1 MGFFKTKSHALK
13 DVAAKIFLPVALSA
27 ALLVGTIGGMNSVF
41 AAENEYDMA
50 NNDGKYYSDYSSL
63 EETWDASLEVNR
75 QIAEE
80 SVVLLKNQNDTL
92 PLSGVKYISVF
103 GKDSADFYYAGGGSG
118 TAEGYYDDDQYYT
131 LDQSLAD
138 AGYSVN
144 PVLRRFYENDSLS
157 GSYSAGGNYV
167 NETDPSKF
175 TAGVLDSYDRYSDAA
190 LIVLGRTGSEGGDLY
205 MGGYD
210 EEGNELKH
218 ALELT
223 DAEANLVKHVT
234 ANFDTVIVVL
244 NVPMQMELGWID
256 AEEGDPEYL
265 GDIDAAFWIGH
276 TGLNG
281 AIAVGETLN
290 GTINPS
296 GKLADI
302 YARDFKKDPTYFNAQ
317 DNLHIQDG
325 TTDYQYKDGETT
337 WLVHSVEYEEGIYYG
352 YRYYET
358 RAAAYAGAVS
368 AIDEEEYADGEAW
381 YQSAVVYPFGYGMS
395 YTEFDWEM
403 GEVKD
408 DKDANGD
415 RYFEIPVTVTNTGS
429 VAGKD
434 VVEMYYTAPYIAGE
448 IEKSH
453 VVLGDFA
460 KTDLLKPGQS
470 QTLTLKIYLQDMASY
485 DYADDNKNDHTGYEL
500 DAGEYTLKLMTD
512 SHNIKASADGEEL
525 TYSFTLNEDITY
537 DTDRITGAEV
547 NNRFTD
553 NGSYDSFG
561 GLEDDMTELSR
572 NAWADTW
579 PTTPTSTTDGSEG
592 TPVIDLDKE
601 TFDEVNFEYTPQTT
615 EAEKDQAWYDY
626 FAEMGN
632 ENWTQGEDNGIAFS
646 EMAGVA
652 WDDAK
657 WDEYM
662 NQLTWDEMR
671 DLCYNG
677 GYKTMAIERLG
688 IPKTEQADG
697 PVAIKGSS
705 GTTESGIQWVSG
717 INVAATWSVELAELR
732 GIMVGNEGLQLGL
745 NGWYA
750 PGLNIHRSPFGGRNF
765 EYFSEDGVLNGKI
778 ATAIVQGC
786 QSKGVICFI
795 KHFAINNQEED
806 RGAALPG
813 MNMPGSSEFGL
824 LTWASEQVVREIYL
838 KAFQMCVEEGGAAGL
853 MSSMNHTGLRSNTN
867 NFELLT
873 GVLREEWGFKGYTV
887 TDVVPASPANPY
899 ADTETLCRTGIDT
912 ILGAGNED
920 AGPTQGEWDA
930 DATNMWGGKGSVI
943 VASGD
948 QNDITYASVRNSAK
962 RILYTSVNTAANKNG
977 LDTSGFGAEN
987 TLSINIGVS
996 SALKVNAGSNLGTGD
1011 VQYEMTSGT
1020 LPQGLSFTSD
1030 GSLEGTPIQA
1040 GTFTFTV
1047 KMIADGWI
1055 EAEQTFTLTVN
1066 NDLFEISETAGTVG
1080 KAFSGTISSSYLAE
1094 NEATVEYSVYAG
1106 ELPEGMTLAADG
1118 TLGGTPVQA
1127 GEYQVTIAADA
1138 VEEEESSGSVT
1149 TTQSQYLFNVTFT
1162 VTDSAKYTVTVQYGT
1177 GCAAQVESV
1186 YAGQSLT
1193 LADPVRYG
1201 YTFTGWYTDEA
1212 CTKQASLISI
1222 SSDMTIYAGW
1232 AEIAEAVEES
1242 GCGSVIGTGS
1252 VLLGAGVLLAA
1263 AAVALV
1269 VCRSK
1274 KKA

>member
-1 MGFFKTKSHALK
+1 MGFFKTKSRALK

-27 ALLVGTIGGMNSVF
+27 ALLVGTIGGVNSVF
-41 AAENEYDMA
+41 AAESESSGKTNG
-50 NNDGKYYSDYSSL
+50 GKYYSDYSSL
-63 EETWDASLEVNR
+63 EETREASLEVNR

-80 SVVLLKNQNDTL
+80 SVVLLKNKDDTL
-92 PLSGVKYISVF
+92 PFSGVKYISVF

-118 TAEGYYDDDQYYT
+118 TAEGYYDDDEYYT

-138 AGYSVN
+138 AGYQVN
-144 PVLRRFYENDSLS
+144 PVLKRFYENDTLS
-157 GSYSAGGNYV
+157 GSYGSGGNYV

-175 TAGVLDSYDRYSDAA
+175 TAGVLDSYGRYSDAA

-223 DAEANLVKHVT
+223 DAEENLVKHVT
-234 ANFDTVIVVL
+234 ENFDTVVVVL

-256 AEEGDPEYL
+256 AEEGDDEYL

-276 TGLNG
+276 PGLNG

-317 DNLHIQDG
+317 DNLHIKNG
-325 TTDYQYKDGETT
+325 TTDYMYQDAEING
-337 WLVHSVEYEEGIYYG
+337 LVHSVEYEEGIYYG

-358 RAAAYAGAVS
+358 RAAAYDGAIEGLGEKEYES
-368 AIDEEEYADGEAW
+368 GEEW
-381 YQSAVVYPFGYGMS
+381 YQDAVVYPFGYGLS
-395 YTEFDWEM
+395 YTAFEWEM

-408 DKDANGD
+408 AEDASGD
-415 RYFEIPVTVTNTGS
+415 RYFEIPVTVKNTGS

-434 VVEMYYTAPYIAGE
+434 VVELYYTAPYYAGE

-485 DYADDNKNDHTGYEL
+485 DYADVNHNNFKGYEL

-512 SHNIKASADGEEL
+512 SHNIKETAEGEEL
-525 TYSFTLNEDITY
+525 TYSFTLDADETFRN
-537 DTDRITGAEV
+537 DRITGAEV

-561 GLEDDMTELSR
+561 GLEGDMTELSR
-572 NAWADTW
+572 NAWSDTW
-579 PTTPTSTTDGSEG
+579 PTTPTSTTAGSEG
-592 TPVIDLDKE
+592 TPVIELDKE
-601 TFDEVNFEYTPQTT
+601 TFDKVNFQYTPGTT
-615 EAEKDQAWYDY
+615 AEEEDQAWYDY
-626 FAEMGN
+626 FADMGTKD
-632 ENWTQGEDNGIAFS
+632 WTQEQDNGLTFS
-646 EMAGVA
+646 DMAGVA

-657 WDEYM
+657 WDKFM

-671 DLCYNG
+671 NLCYNG

-688 IPKTEQADG
+688 VPGTNQADG
-697 PVAIKGSS
+697 PVAIKGIS
-705 GTTESGIQWVSG
+705 GTECGIQWVSG
-717 INVAATWSVELAELR
+717 INVAATWNVELARLR

-750 PGLNIHRSPFGGRNF
+750 PGLNLHRSPFGGRNF
-765 EYFSEDGVLNGKI
+765 EYYSEDGVLNGKI
-778 ATAIVQGC
+778 AVAVVQGC

-838 KAFQMCVEEGGAAGL
+838 KAFQMAVEEGGALGL

-920 AGPTQGEWDA
+920 AGPTQGTWDA
-930 DATNMWGGKGSVI
+930 NATNMWGGKGSVK

-962 RILYTSVNTAANKNG
+962 RILYASVNSAAYKNG
-977 LDTSGFGAEN
+977 LDTSGFGAQN
-987 TLSINIGVS
+987 TLSVNIGVS
-996 SALKVNAGSNLGTGD
+996 SNLKVNAGDKLGTSD
-1011 VQYEMTSGT
+1011 VQYEMTAGT
-1020 LPQGLSFTSD
+1020 LPQGLSFASD
-1030 GSLEGTPIQA
+1030 GSLEGTPVQA

-1047 KMIADGWI
+1047 KMIADGWV
-1055 EAEQTFTLTVN
+1055 EAEKEFTLTVV
-1066 NDLFEISETAGTVG
+1066 NDLFETPTAAATVG
-1080 KAFSGTISSSYLAE
+1080 TAYTGKIASEYLTE
-1094 NEATVEYSVYAG
+1094 NNAAVEYSVYSG
-1106 ELPEGMTLAADG
+1106 ELPEGLTLAADG
-1118 TLGGTPVQA
+1118 TLSGTPLQA
-1127 GEYQVTIAADA
+1127 GEYKVVVSADA
-1138 VEEEESSGSVT
+1138 TEESEDSSGSVT
-1149 TTQSQYLFNVTFT
+1149 TTQSQYLFDLTLT
-1162 VTDSAKYTVTVQYGT
+1162 VADAAKHTVTVQYGT
-1177 GCAAQVESV
+1177 GCAAQVETV
-1186 YAGQSLT
+1186 YAGQTLT
-1193 LADPVRYG
+1193 ITDPVRYG

-1212 CTKQASLISI
+1212 CTTKADLSAI

-1232 AEIAEAVEES
+1232 AEVAAEAS

-1252 VLLGAGVLLAA
+1252 ALLGAGMLLAA
-1263 AAVALV
+1263 AAVIAIGV
-1269 VCRSK
+1269 SKSK